1 MYYSVCDTDQRFDE
15 DDQESLLNYCLDL
28 DYFEDD
34 DDGFRDYVR
43 EQYGS
48 VEVCGY
54 DFDALD
60 ILESDDY
67 VYCEA
72 KRDWA
77 NNELDNARDN
87 AEYEL
92 RHATPGDTI
101 WIGSYEVD
109 VCEYE
114 EEDEEEEEESD
125 IQISIW
131 KRKSAKRTSAAR
143 ILSSLCSSLWDK
155 QGNLCIS
162 RLPAP

>member
-125 IQISIW
+125 IQISIEATVNAQIELETKEREEN
-131 KRKSAKRTSAAR
+131 KRRADSFE
-143 ILSSLCSSLWDK
+143 SLF
-155 QGNLCIS
+155 QFVG
-162 RLPAP
+162 